1 MPSNKEKAEKPAS
14 GRGRPSQLKPDQI
27 TILEKYYQ
35 KEKFVSTETVK
46 KILSET
52 GLTQRS
58 RVDTWFTTR
67 RKKEFHDTGTKSF
80 SKNLTYKTLSCRT
93 LLPLTFNS
101 ALVALL

>member
-80 SKNLTYKTLSCRT
+80 SKTQLTKRCIVAFHYLSQ
-93 LLPLTFNS
+93 LIVF
-101 ALVALL
+101 VALL